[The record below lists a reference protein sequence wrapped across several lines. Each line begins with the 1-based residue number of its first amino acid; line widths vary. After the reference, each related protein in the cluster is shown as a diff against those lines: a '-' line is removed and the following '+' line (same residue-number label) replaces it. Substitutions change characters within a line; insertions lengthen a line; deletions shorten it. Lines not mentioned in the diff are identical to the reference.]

1 MEPHL
6 SPQGTIKAH
15 SSQPLGPLHKPDP
28 PLVVFLCMY
37 LGDSQVAH
45 CQRAIILHEETREI
59 NCCWDWPQQVFCGL
73 PKPPGCTMLSPVE
86 QKKK

>member
-37 LGDSQVAH
+37 LGDSQSLTVKGLLSYMKKQERLIAVGTGPSRSSVASPS
-45 CQRAIILHEETREI
+45 
-59 NCCWDWPQQVFCGL
+59 PQDALC
-73 PKPPGCTMLSPVE
+73 
-86 QKKK
+86 